1 MIDVAWAWNHIIA
14 PRVTELCLDARA
26 LRGELM
32 WTGLPDVPDGDSG
45 GGSAGRAS
53 TAAAS
58 SSTCGLPEVQMEIAA
73 IVIGDVELTRQIQPG
88 QLLHE
93 SWSSNVDVIGK
104 CWGGVID
111 SNGPM
116 EHSGKYYNNVNPFAL
131 VMRCPTLHRRR

>member
-26 LRGELM
+26 LLGELM

-93 SWSSNVDVIGK
+93 SWSKNCDWKMLGWSYRQQ
-104 CWGGVID
+104 WP
-111 SNGPM
+111 NG
-116 EHSGKYYNNVNPFAL
+116 
-131 VMRCPTLHRRR
+131 TLREIL